1 MNQENINQAR
11 FLQLW
16 AMVLLYAKILGIRVM
31 CSGSKSFIRNAAM
44 QAELYAIGRR
54 GIPDEVTVTICDGI
68 NSKSNHQSGQAMDI
82 TIIGEKGDVIYDEIA
97 YKKLADFWKSLDP
110 KARWGGDFTPR
121 EIWHY
126 DLLA

>member
-1 MNQENINQAR
+1 
-11 FLQLW
+11 
-16 AMVLLYAKILGIRVM
+16 M

>member
-1 MNQENINQAR
+1 MNQSNLDQSH

-16 AMVLLYAKILGIRVM
+16 AMVLVYAKILEIRVI

-54 GIPDEVTVTICDGI
+54 GIDGEKTVTDCDGVI
-68 NSKSNHQSGQAMDI
+68 RKSNHQPGQAMDI
-82 TIIGEKGDVIYDEIA
+82 TIVDDKGDVIYDEA
-97 YKKLADFWKSLDP
+97 PYRKLAVFWKSLGG
-110 KARWGGDFTPR
+110 RWGGDFTPAASR

-126 DLLA
+126 DLL